1 MKIYYDLSYNFCN
14 WVKNAHTK
22 IRIRDLLA
30 KAVYALSNEL
40 SLMNLD
46 YLIHP
51 ANLIN
56 HSTGLTYESTV
67 HN

>member
-14 WVKNAHTK
+14 WEKNFHTK
-22 IRIRDLLA
+22 IRIGDLLTET
-30 KAVYALSNEL
+30 VYVLSNEL

-51 ANLIN
+51 ANLID
-56 HSTGLTYESTV
+56 HITGLTYESTV
-67 HN
+67 QN